1 MIIAYFEALQTFY
14 IRLLNEA
21 KIDQLCN
28 TAGEIKKPL
37 IYIGIFK

>member
-1 MIIAYFEALQTFY
+1 MIITDLFDIDIHIFTV
-14 IRLLNEA
+14 EA

>member
-1 MIIAYFEALQTFY
+1 ILAHYK
-14 IRLLNEA
+14 LNKIEA

>member
-1 MIIAYFEALQTFY
+1 LVYLINIV
-14 IRLLNEA
+14 EA

>member
-1 MIIAYFEALQTFY
+1 MSINKMLQKY
-14 IRLLNEA
+14 IYTHIYEA